1 MINQRS
7 ALRHRIIPPSFRT
20 LATQPALRYSKTRS
34 PITNFFAR
42 AAHWAASIVYRFV
55 R

>member
-20 LATQPALRYSKTRS
+20 LATQSALPYSKPQS
-34 PITNFFAR
+34 PITNFVAR
-42 AAHWAASIVYRFV
+42 LAHWAASIVHRFV